1 LIRGE
6 TGRRLVAASQE
17 TRLSFVY
24 FYALHRENRNWTITY
39 LSDRS
44 RKRFPRIVHRMRRAN
59 QTRRRFVRFNQQL
72 SPALIEK
79 NRRGTVVAE
88 SRTVL
93 ARSAQ
98 EELGKEKGK

>member
-1 LIRGE
+1 
-6 TGRRLVAASQE
+6 
-17 TRLSFVY
+17 
-24 FYALHRENRNWTITY
+24 
-39 LSDRS
+39 
-44 RKRFPRIVHRMRRAN
+44 MRRAN
-59 QTRRRFVRFNQQL
+59 QTRRRFVRFNQQF

-98 EELGKEKGK
+98 EELGKEKWK